1 MAITAVI
8 VAIFAA
14 SVGAT
19 VVFVFVVVISVDIV
33 VVTVV
38 VLVFVV
44 ISVDI
49 VVVTVVIIAI
59 VVVIVTQPQSPQLAE
74 PLWTDPGLKSG
85 ISVRKLIS
93 T

>member
-38 VLVFVV
+38 
-44 ISVDI
+44 
-49 VVVTVVIIAI
+49 IIAI

-74 PLWTDPGLKSG
+74 PLWTNPGLQSE
-85 ISVRKLIS
+85 INVREIIS
-93 T
+93 TLDQKKKHRW